1 MRAIR
6 LIFAAVIGTGML
18 VVGGAGTA
26 LACSCA
32 MASTADYV
40 DYADVVVT
48 GTLTNIEL
56 PPEGPV
62 ISSGDPVTYT
72 VQVEQTFK
80 GDPQSEL
87 TFTSARYGASC
98 GLEGMQVDRRYTFFL
113 NGDGDQLFGSLC
125 SGTQPATGAFDVKL
139 AHIAGPPVEA
149 AGNLPPADPSAQAAV
164 DGDDAT
170 ADSAI
175 PAWVYAALAGGVVVL
190 VGGLVGWRRY
200 LAHETAAPRAHLY

>member
-6 LIFAAVIGTGML
+6 LIFVAAIGTGML
-18 VVGGAGTA
+18 VIGGAGTA

-32 MASTADYV
+32 MAGAADYV

-72 VQVEQTFK
+72 VQVERTFK

-87 TFTSARYGASC
+87 TFTSARDGASC
-98 GLEGMQVDRRYTFFL
+98 GLEGMQIDRRYTFFL
-113 NGDGDQLFGSLC
+113 NAGDGDRLFGSLC
-125 SGTQPATGAFDVKL
+125 SGTRPASEPFDAKL
-139 AHIAGPPVEA
+139 ARVAGPPVEA
-149 AGNLPPADPSAQAAV
+149 VADPTPRDPSAEAAG
-164 DGDDAT
+164 DG
-170 ADSAI
+170 SG
-175 PAWVYAALAGGVVVL
+175 PLWVYAALGGVAAL
-190 VGGLVGWRRY
+190 VGGADVWRRR
-200 LAHETAAPRAHLY
+200 LAHQPD